1 LVVTWTIKIICVI
14 SESEDSYVEV
24 DNFSSTYKKD
34 EEVKASKR
42 DLKDIV
48 SSSDNDVEDVFNN
61 VLFVEDSSHEGGNQY
76 GDGERADGAKDRS
89 RLLRRS
95 SADNTSG
102 NGGLDAI
109 SKSLLVDIAS
119 KRRVDFET

>member
-1 LVVTWTIKIICVI
+1 LLIKIICVI
-14 SESEDSYVEV
+14 SEPEDSYVEV

-61 VLFVEDSSHEGGNQY
+61 VFFVEE
-76 GDGERADGAKDRS
+76 
-89 RLLRRS
+89 
-95 SADNTSG
+95 
-102 NGGLDAI
+102 
-109 SKSLLVDIAS
+109 
-119 KRRVDFET
+119 